1 MLKANI
7 TNIQHFNVHD
17 GPGIRTVVFYQ
28 GCPMK
33 CKWCQNP
40 ETISLKP
47 RMMFQP
53 ELCIGC
59 RACADACTNGAIGI
73 KETAVIYDPGKC
85 RLCRKCE
92 TECYTQART
101 ISSREMTLDEVY
113 EEVMKDE
120 VVYKRS
126 GGGVTI
132 SGGEPLLQIDF
143 NIELFRRLKEAGV
156 GTAVETAGNVPREYL
171 DRIAGYVDT
180 FLFDFKLFH
189 KEKHEEW
196 TGVDNTRIKE
206 NLNHVCN
213 IHPNVVVRIPL
224 IPTVNDTDEE
234 FTSMMEFVNNL
245 KRINSVHILPFHN
258 FGANKY
264 FMLGEQYE
272 LMDFSED
279 NAERI
284 KACMNIAEKYGIKVN
299 LGGTGFAEDKKKA
312 LIRH

>member
-1 MLKANI
+1 MLTANI

-28 GCPMK
+28 GCPMR

-40 ETISLKP
+40 ETISLSP
-47 RMMFQP
+47 RPMFNP
-53 ELCIGC
+53 DLCIDC
-59 RACADACTNGAIGI
+59 RACIGACPDGALTIRDG
-73 KETAVIYDPGKC
+73 VVRYDPGKC
-85 RLCRKCE
+85 QMCRGCAS
-92 TECYTQART
+92 ECYTLART
-101 ISSREMTLDEVY
+101 ISSKPMSMEAVY
-113 EEVMKDE
+113 NEVMKDE
-120 VVYKRS
+120 VVYRKS
-126 GGGVTI
+126 GGGITI

-143 NIELFRRLKEAGV
+143 NIELLKRVKEAGV
-156 GTAVETAGNVPREYL
+156 STAVETAGNVPREYL

-189 KEKHEEW
+189 NDKHEEW

-213 IHPNVVVRIPL
+213 IHPNVVIRIPL

-234 FTSMMEFVNNL
+234 FTSMMEFVTGL
-245 KRINSVHILPFHN
+245 KRINSVHILPFHH

-264 FMLGEQYE
+264 SMLGDEYE
-272 LMDFSED
+272 LVDFSED

-284 KACMNIAEKYGIKVN
+284 NACIKIAEKYGIKVN
-299 LGGTGFAEDKKKA
+299 LGGTGFAEDKKQ
-312 LIRH
+312 